1 MGELLAAGIPGA
13 RFEVLANAAHLANA
27 ERPDHFNRLLEEH
40 L

>member
-1 MGELLAAGIPGA
+1 
-13 RFEVLANAAHLANA
+13 VLANAAHLANT